1 MYMKIVFSKSLQF
14 LKYNAHF
21 LEAGKIIHSKNQNTI
36 FNLPIFF
43 QDTFDDFFQ
52 LQLKIIKYHTTYRE
66 NKRKINHSIIIIIS
80 NLYGNCHFLNQNSSQ
95 YSTMHFVTKFISDN
109 LTCILLN
116 FLKQSIRGSDRLICI
131 ISLKST
137 KQALCS
143 HLNSELKKF
152 KNEYIFLFCNS
163 MPNNS

>member
-1 MYMKIVFSKSLQF
+1 
-14 LKYNAHF
+14 
-21 LEAGKIIHSKNQNTI
+21 
-36 FNLPIFF
+36 
-43 QDTFDDFFQ
+43 
-52 LQLKIIKYHTTYRE
+52 
-66 NKRKINHSIIIIIS
+66 
-80 NLYGNCHFLNQNSSQ
+80 
-95 YSTMHFVTKFISDN
+95 MHFVTKFISDN

-163 MPNNS
+163 MPINF